1 MPEAAAEAPRPVPES
16 GSGVHCAG
24 SSRGYVH
31 MRIAAAQRRFVL
43 TVGLSRA
50 GPELRAGDPDGDPH
64 PRQPR
69 PRARP
74 VHESGSG
81 VHSAGSSRS
90 YVHMHAAAAQRRFVH
105 MGSAVVRRP
114 EPCAGDPDGGRHPRQ
129 PRPRAPRPVHESG
142 SGVHSAGSSRG
153 YVYMHTAAAQR
164 RFVPIG
170 GVVRTSRRLV
180 RTRGVACA
188 NRRLVLIRRAC
199 RTHPPHTRNGRPP
212 KGAAARNSPALLSD
226 PYPRTPSPSSPHP
239 TRTPC
244 VQP

>member
-50 GPELRAGDPDGDPH
+50 GPELRAGDPDGGP
-64 PRQPR
+64 
-69 PRARP
+69 
-74 VHESGSG
+74 
-81 VHSAGSSRS
+81 
-90 YVHMHAAAAQRRFVH
+90 
-105 MGSAVVRRP
+105 
-114 EPCAGDPDGGRHPRQ
+114 HPRQ

-239 TRTPC
+239 TRMPC

>member
-1 MPEAAAEAPRPVPES
+1 MCESLWITICLLTTVFFGSRVRSRCQSQPVVAPACCRPGTLPS
-16 GSGVHCAG
+16 
-24 SSRGYVH
+24 
-31 MRIAAAQRRFVL
+31 
-43 TVGLSRA
+43 
-50 GPELRAGDPDGDPH
+50 
-64 PRQPR
+64 
-69 PRARP
+69 
-74 VHESGSG
+74 VHESASQAPATPSPSRARIWFRRALRWLKPRLRAYAHSG
-81 VHSAGSSRS
+81 
-90 YVHMHAAAAQRRFVH
+90 
-105 MGSAVVRRP
+105 GSAEIRAHRGPVARRP
-114 EPCAGDPDGGRHPRQ
+114 GASGRRSRRWPASQ
-129 PRPRAPRPVHESG
+129 ATPAPSPRPVHESG

-226 PYPRTPSPSSPHP
+226 PYPRTQSPSSPHP